1 MTTISYE
8 DQMRADTIVELAR
21 GLVRLAVDMLELHGP
36 DPQNHAILSASFK
49 MALEDIGKVYPFVP
63 LTVAVMVKEDA
74 AKSKH

>member
-36 DPQNHAILSASFK
+36 DPQNHAILAASFK
-49 MALEDIGKVYPFVP
+49 MALQDIGKVYPVVP
-63 LTVAVMVKEDA
+63 QIVATMVKEDA
-74 AKSKH
+74 DKSKH